1 MGRVRT
7 ASVLAAGL
15 AAAVALTSAA
25 GAAPKTRT
33 EQRVKSAAPDAGR
46 VAESY
51 VRVHA
56 PLPSSVGAPPEA
68 CDWLGYL
75 RFRDVNGPRRATDAD
90 AIVTAMPGFLSGAAP
105 LDQLARNFV
114 RRMSDRGK
122 HVEFWSLDR
131 RANCLED
138 HRGIDA
144 AAGAHDPQVAYDYY
158 WGGKAIGG
166 VKFAGWKSSSQAQ
179 WLEHV
184 GLEQT
189 VQDWYSVL
197 TKEIP
202 NRSVR
207 RRKVFCGGHSL
218 GGPITAAFAGWDF
231 DGNPSTTTDAG
242 YEQCAGFFGLD
253 TSLDGSDASSSP
265 GPASAVEAASAGS
278 PFVSLP
284 PFTPETLQIPDVF
297 GIGAFFQ
304 PQRTNLIQRLPHT
317 SNIDLS
323 QRVLFSRDAANF
335 ASGSP
340 SIRDFHLTN
349 EVALAGIFD
358 DNSEPITILR
368 ASLGTTDGGP
378 VAQKNFPGASTPL
391 TNNDFTMIPSD
402 TSTPLYRWRN
412 YDQMAGAPK
421 QVNDA
426 GQAYTSAR
434 SEKTDLHQFARIT
447 FEAPAD
453 FAEQYFPTRLFG
465 DSIDADGGDRSG
477 SLANFRYDGV
487 AKRPAFLIQAGDS
500 ESNSGANPR
509 TTSRGKAPN
518 SNRLSG
524 AVTLPGY
531 NHIDVT
537 AAAWRQN
544 AGRPEGSSTA
554 LSDFSCRV
562 LGNCARSCLAR
573 RATIG
578 RRNVGRVR
586 LGRTRRTLARLP
598 GLSRRT
604 RRSLR
609 FCVKGG
615 VGSVRAAF
623 SARRRALLVATTAP
637 RHSKRGVHRGSR
649 TRTMRRRF
657 RHRRWLARGLYRAGR
672 HSRMLIGT
680 RRGRVTFLA
689 TASTSLI
696 RHPRTLKR
704 YLRYAGV
711 R

>member
-1 MGRVRT
+1 MLRRAVT
-7 ASVLAAGL
+7 AAALLALLAGL
-15 AAAVALTSAA
+15 TTVA

-33 EQRVKSAAPDAGR
+33 EQRVRSAAPDAGR
-46 VAESY
+46 VTESY
-51 VRVHA
+51 VRVRA
-56 PLPSSVGAPPEA
+56 PLPSSAGAHPEA

-75 RFRDVNGPRRATDAD
+75 RFRDPNGPRRAADAD
-90 AIVTAMPGFLSGAAP
+90 AVVTAMPGFLSGAAP

-122 HVEFWSLDR
+122 HVEFWALDR

-144 AAGAHDPQVAYDYY
+144 AVRARDPKVAYDYY
-158 WGGKAIGG
+158 WRGKAIDG
-166 VKFAGWKSSSQAQ
+166 VQFAGWKTASQTQ
-179 WLEHV
+179 WLDDM

-189 VQDWYSVL
+189 VRDWYSVL

-218 GGPITAAFAGWDF
+218 GGPITTAFAGWDF
-231 DGNPSTTTDAG
+231 DGNPATTTDAG

-253 TSLDGSDASSSP
+253 TSLGGSDPSSSP
-265 GPASAVEAASAGS
+265 GASSGIEAASAGS
-278 PFVSLP
+278 PFVSAP
-284 PFTPETLQIPDVF
+284 PFTPETLEVPDVF

-304 PQRTNLIQRLPHT
+304 PQRTNLIEQLPHS

-335 ASGSP
+335 ATGSP

-349 EVALAGIFD
+349 EVALAGVFD

-368 ASLGTTDGGP
+368 ASLGTTEGGP
-378 VAQKNFPGASTPL
+378 VAQKDFPGASTPL

-402 TSTPLYRWRN
+402 TKTPLYRWRN
-412 YDQMAGAPK
+412 YNQMAGAPV

-426 GQAYTSAR
+426 GQRYTSAK
-434 SEKTDLHQFARIT
+434 SEKTDLHQFART
-447 FEAPAD
+447 AFEAPAD

-524 AVTLPGY
+524 AATLPGY

-544 AGRPEGSSTA
+544 DGRPEGSSTA
-554 LSDFSCRV
+554 LSGFACRV
-562 LGNCARSCLAR
+562 LGTCARSCLAR
-573 RATIG
+573 RAPVG
-578 RRNVGRVR
+578 RRNIGRVR

-604 RRSLR
+604 RHSYR

-615 VGSVRAAF
+615 AGSVSATF
-623 SARRRALLVATTAP
+623 SRRGRALLVATTAP
-637 RHSKRGVHRGSR
+637 GHRKRGVHRGSR
-649 TRTMRRRF
+649 VRSMRRAF
-657 RHRRWLARGLYRAGR
+657 RHRRRLARGLYRAGR
-672 HSRMLIGT
+672 HSRLLIGV

-696 RHPRTLKR
+696 RHPRTLRR